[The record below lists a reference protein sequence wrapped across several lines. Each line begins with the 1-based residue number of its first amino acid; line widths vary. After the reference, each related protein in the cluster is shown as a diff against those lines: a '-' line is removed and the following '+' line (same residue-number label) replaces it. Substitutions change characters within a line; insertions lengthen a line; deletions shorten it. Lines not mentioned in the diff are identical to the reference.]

1 MTSTWFGRSP
11 RGGRRSRR
19 GARSPRAAPRRCATR
34 PKSGGCSC
42 GGAAMPENGTV
53 HGNGSR
59 AILEIEDLHSYYGA
73 SHVVQGISLS
83 VGTGEAVGLMGRNG
97 VGKTTT
103 LKSIMGLE
111 ART

>member
-1 MTSTWFGRSP
+1 M
-11 RGGRRSRR
+11 
-19 GARSPRAAPRRCATR
+19 
-34 PKSGGCSC
+34 
-42 GGAAMPENGTV
+42 
-53 HGNGSR
+53 
-59 AILEIEDLHSYYGA
+59 LEIQNLHAYYGS

-111 ART
+111 ARTVGKIEFDGVEMSGLPSHVRASRGLGYVPEERAGFPQMTVEGNIRIGAMIH